1 MKPGGS
7 REKGID
13 GEREAIGILSVELAL
28 PDGQLRRGD
37 QTWGAHREPD
47 VTGLPGWWI
56 EVKRKQRP
64 SFGAW
69 LTTLVEHIRRAR
81 SKSLPLLCWRPN
93 RGSWWAVL
101 RLTDWCALVRE
112 RDHLRAENDQL
123 RAELKIPARP
133 TTPDPGPRQLR
144 LDEVQP

>member
-1 MKPGGS
+1 MKPGS
-7 REKGID
+7 STRKGKA
-13 GEREAIGILSVELAL
+13 GEEELCGILAVELSLAVE
-28 PDGQLRRGD
+28 LRRGE
-37 QTWGAHREPD
+37 QAFGSHHEPD
-47 VTGLPGWWI
+47 VCGVPGWWI
-56 EVKRKQRP
+56 EAKRAERP
-64 SFGAW
+64 SFGKW
-69 LTTLVEHIRRAR
+69 IRQLIRDITSAR

-112 RDHLRAENDQL
+112 RDHLRAENDSL